1 MSGLSVSVSTLQRV
15 YSLVLDVPRILNPE
29 PSGDQHTLCIRTVQY
44 HKTIEEQHVF
54 LLEQIK
60 AISVNQICSTDGRQV
75 VSLHVKAKWM
85 ETMTCS
91 AQPLGILPDWFG
103 RQLIGITPELFDEAD
118 KKQCKTLQLHY
129 PPSCS
134 PDSGTFGQH

>member
-60 AISVNQICSTDGRQV
+60 A
-75 VSLHVKAKWM
+75 M
-85 ETMTCS
+85 
-91 AQPLGILPDWFG
+91 
-103 RQLIGITPELFDEAD
+103 LFSESN
-118 KKQCKTLQLHY
+118 LFY
-129 PPSCS
+129 
-134 PDSGTFGQH
+134 